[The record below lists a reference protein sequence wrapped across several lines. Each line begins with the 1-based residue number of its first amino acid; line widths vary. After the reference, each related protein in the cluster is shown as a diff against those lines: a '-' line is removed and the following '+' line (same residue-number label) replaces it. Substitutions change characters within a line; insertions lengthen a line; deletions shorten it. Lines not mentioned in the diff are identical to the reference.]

1 MTRQTHV
8 TAKIVND
15 TALAQEP
22 ANPFAGSSL
31 VPMLI
36 AGIVSQLIG
45 ALVIRKIVNIRV

>member
-1 MTRQTHV
+1 MTQQAHAR
-8 TAKIVND
+8 ARIVND

-36 AGIVSQLIG
+36 AGIV
-45 ALVIRKIVNIRV
+45 LVLVGMIAAAMLS